1 MTPAIAE
8 TIDTT
13 GRQSFNYD
21 AKDSVTPTIYTTK
34 RVSFDCDTMEEVPST
49 RGLPE
54 PIFAK
59 DSIGWYGAPIGEHR
73 EESNEYPVEVGP
85 LVRMHHIETPRRR
98 FRLLQQWECVVNE
111 VAEDSVWAD
120 ITDLT
125 DRSRADEVVEL
136 PLDEFPLADR
146 ELLVPG
152 GVFYWAIGY
161 EHTKGGQVRR
171 VSEIRFRRTPKWS
184 KQTVEQL
191 KTKARTMLKQFVGT
205 IQRDASPT

>member
-8 TIDTT
+8 IIDTT
-13 GRQSFNYD
+13 VRLNFN
-21 AKDSVTPTIYTTK
+21 
-34 RVSFDCDTMEEVPST
+34 CDTMEEIPST

-54 PIFAK
+54 PFFSK
-59 DSIGWYGAPIGEHR
+59 DTIGWDGGLLGEHR

-85 LVRMHHIETPRRR
+85 LVRMHHMNTPRRR

-111 VAEDSVWAD
+111 VAEDSVWAE

-191 KTKARTMLKQFVGT
+191 KTKARTMLKQFGGT
-205 IQRDASPT
+205 IQRDTSPT

>member
-8 TIDTT
+8 SIDST
-13 GRQSFNYD
+13 GRTNSNYD
-21 AKDSVTPTIYTTK
+21 LEDNVTPVINTA
-34 RVSFDCDTMEEVPST
+34 RPVSFSYDTMEEVPST
-49 RGLPE
+49 RLLPE
-54 PIFAK
+54 PFFPK
-59 DSIGWYGAPIGEHR
+59 DTIGWDGALFGEHR
-73 EESNEYPVEVGP
+73 EESTENPVEVGP
-85 LVRMHHIETPRRR
+85 LVRMHHMNTPRRR

-111 VAEDSVWAD
+111 VAVDSVWAE

-136 PLDEFPLADR
+136 PLDEFPQADR

-184 KQTVEQL
+184 KQTVEGL
-191 KTKARTMLKQFVGT
+191 KTKARTMLEQFGGT
-205 IQRDASPT
+205 IQRDAPPT

>member
-8 TIDTT
+8 IIDTT
-13 GRQSFNYD
+13 VRLNFNY
-21 AKDSVTPTIYTTK
+21 
-34 RVSFDCDTMEEVPST
+34 DTMEEIPSA

-54 PIFAK
+54 PFFSK
-59 DSIGWYGAPIGEHR
+59 DTIGWDGGLLGEHR

-85 LVRMHHIETPRRR
+85 LVRMHHMNTPRRR

-111 VAEDSVWAD
+111 VAEDSVWAE

-146 ELLVPG
+146 ELLVLG

-191 KTKARTMLKQFVGT
+191 KTKARTMLKQFGGT
-205 IQRDASPT
+205 IQRDTSPT